1 MTLNQEDYF
10 KRMIT
15 RRSYE
20 EVLEKAKKILC
31 IQPHADDADFGAGG
45 TIAKLTRKGCEV
57 VYVILTDDRVGTF
70 KQDLWPERLAI
81 IRVKEQERAAEIL
94 GVKRLIW
101 LNYRDSELYPSLELR
116 GKLIRLIREI
126 RPDVVMTNDPWL
138 PYEAH
143 PDHRYTGLMAAEAV
157 LFSPFPHVNPEHIR
171 EGLKPFY
178 VPHICF
184 FFTHR
189 PNTYID
195 ISETID
201 LKIKAILAHK
211 TQIEDAER
219 VSSLLRA
226 YGKEVGKNIGVDYAE
241 AFKILTPRHLHVN
254 PFTENL

>member
-1 MTLNQEDYF
+1 MSPEDYF
-10 KRMIT
+10 KEMIT
-15 RRSYE
+15 RRSHE
-20 EVLEKAKKILC
+20 KVLEDAKKVLC
-31 IQPHADDADFGAGG
+31 IQPHPDDADFGAGG
-45 TIAKLTRKGCEV
+45 TIAKLTKKGCEV
-57 VYVILTDDRVGTF
+57 IYVSLMDGSIGTF
-70 KQDLWPERLAI
+70 KQDLWPEKLAGL
-81 IRVKEQERAAEIL
+81 RVKEQEKAAEIL

-101 LNYRDSELYPSLELR
+101 LGYRDSELYPSLELR
-116 GKLIRLIREI
+116 GKLIRIIRET

-157 LFSPFPHVNPEHIR
+157 LFSPFPHVNPEQIR
-171 EGLKPFY
+171 EGLKPFR
-178 VPHICF
+178 VPHICL

-211 TQIEDAER
+211 TQIENAKM
-219 VSSLLRA
+219 VSIALRA
-226 YGKEVGKNIGVDYAE
+226 YGKELGKNIGVDYAE
-241 AFKILTPRHLHVN
+241 AFKILTSSHLHAN

>member
-57 VYVILTDDRVGTF
+57 VYVTLTDDRVGTF
-70 KQDLWPERLAI
+70 KQDLWPEKLAI

-138 PYEAH
+138 LYEAH

-171 EGLKPFY
+171 EGLNLRDFQKMFGVRFDKMFKREMKELEKLNRLQIKGNIIRLRAGNDYEVKEDADFRTYSRFFY
-178 VPHICF
+178 SPRVM
-184 FFTHR
+184 
-189 PNTYID
+189 
-195 ISETID
+195 E
-201 LKIKAILAHK
+201 KIKEK
-211 TQIEDAER
+211 YDQ
-219 VSSLLRA
+219 
-226 YGKEVGKNIGVDYAE
+226 
-241 AFKILTPRHLHVN
+241 F
-254 PFTENL
+254 